1 MPASSAQRLESAL
14 PRLTN
19 EHSGPRDR
27 AGMGSLSAWGAGSSI
42 AAPMVE
48 ADESDRMQI
57 ALDEANA
64 WLEARREVV
73 EWSDEDVE
81 AWDERVTEL
90 IALCVR

>member
-1 MPASSAQRLESAL
+1 
-14 PRLTN
+14 
-19 EHSGPRDR
+19 
-27 AGMGSLSAWGAGSSI
+27 
-42 AAPMVE
+42 MVE